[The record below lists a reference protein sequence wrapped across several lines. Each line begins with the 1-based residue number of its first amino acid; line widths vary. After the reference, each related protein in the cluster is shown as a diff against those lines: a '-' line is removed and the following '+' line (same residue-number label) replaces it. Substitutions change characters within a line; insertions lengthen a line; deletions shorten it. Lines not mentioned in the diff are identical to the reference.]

1 MAAIWAGATPPTT
14 PRRTR
19 RPTIAG
25 VAGGV
30 GTTTVAT
37 AIGGIDNGVF
47 TGEPV
52 DILVCRATGD
62 SLIRAGKAAQL
73 VTADRRPRPL
83 LVVTAA
89 DVSGPCRPVTSRLR
103 LLEPHTRA
111 LLVVPY
117 VRRWKELS
125 VPLDEVTGLLDR
137 PLTDLPR
144 VLRPYAA
151 AMRQLCASVIQPA
164 AIPTATP
171 PPRPS
176 AALVRERNGP
186 SCAL

>member
-1 MAAIWAGATPPTT
+1 MAAIWAGASAPTT

-47 TGEPV
+47 TGGPA
-52 DILVCRATGD
+52 DILVCRASGD

-73 VTADRRPRPL
+73 IAADRHPRPL
-83 LVVTAA
+83 LIVTATDKA
-89 DVSGPCRPVTSRLR
+89 GPCRPVATRLR

-111 LLVVPY
+111 LLVAPY
-117 VRRWKELS
+117 VRRWTQLS
-125 VPLDEVTGLLDR
+125 VPLDEVAGLLDR
-137 PLTDLPR
+137 PLTELPR
-144 VLRPYAA
+144 VLRRYAL
-151 AMRQLCASVIQPA
+151 AMRELCAALTHPVV
-164 AIPTATP
+164 IPTAP
-171 PPRPS
+171 PPRGSS
-176 AALVRERNGP
+176 ATPTRERKPP

>member
-1 MAAIWAGATPPTT
+1 MAAIWAGAIPPTT

-37 AIGGIDNGVF
+37 AIGGIDSGVF
-47 TGEPV
+47 TGGPV
-52 DILVCRATGD
+52 DILVCRASGD
-62 SLIRAGKAAQL
+62 SLVRAGRAAQL
-73 VTADRRPRPL
+73 IAADRHTRPL

-89 DVSGPCRPVTSRLR
+89 DVSVPCRPVSSRLR

-111 LLVVPY
+111 LLVAPY
-117 VRRWKELS
+117 VRRWTQLS
-125 VPLDEVTGLLDR
+125 VPLDEVAGLLDR

-144 VLRPYAA
+144 VLRRYAL
-151 AMRQLCASVIQPA
+151 AMRELCAAVPQPVVVT
-164 AIPTATP
+164 TAPPIRGLSATSSRERKP
-171 PPRPS
+171 PP
-176 AALVRERNGP
+176 
-186 SCAL
+186 CAL